1 MVVRLNHLPTPLKA
15 KAGGRTDTSHDS
27 TAFLNLAGDNSEEAT
42 PDPIPNSE
50 VKLFCVDGTARVTV
64 WESRTS
70 PAFFCLF
77 FDKNRSHERRFFLGG
92 AFFWAPPF
100 VVFANQHASYH
111 ERVRGLDLARSWID
125 PDSVQLARLACL
137 NPHASLIDARIEPWC
152 RHGATVRSAAP
163 RRICEANRRGYDK
176 TGVCLDYRHTG
187 RLGAALF
194 MQRTRRLS
202 KCVFWVRT
210 IIV

>member
-50 VKLFCVDGTARVTV
+50 VKLFCVDGTAWVTV

-77 FDKNRSHERRFFLGG
+77 FDKNRSHERRFFLGS
-92 AFFWAPPF
+92 ALRPSFLQISTLHTMNAF
-100 VVFANQHASYH
+100 VVLIWPAPGS
-111 ERVRGLDLARSWID
+111 
-125 PDSVQLARLACL
+125 
-137 NPHASLIDARIEPWC
+137 SLTLC
-152 RHGATVRSAAP
+152 S
-163 RRICEANRRGYDK
+163 
-176 TGVCLDYRHTG
+176 
-187 RLGAALF
+187 
-194 MQRTRRLS
+194 
-202 KCVFWVRT
+202 
-210 IIV
+210 

>member
-77 FDKNRSHERRFFLGG
+77 FDKIVRTNG
-92 AFFWAPPF
+92 AFFWAEPFSRLRPSSFLQISTLHTINAF
-100 VVFANQHASYH
+100 VV
-111 ERVRGLDLARSWID
+111 
-125 PDSVQLARLACL
+125 
-137 NPHASLIDARIEPWC
+137 
-152 RHGATVRSAAP
+152 
-163 RRICEANRRGYDK
+163 
-176 TGVCLDYRHTG
+176 
-187 RLGAALF
+187 
-194 MQRTRRLS
+194 
-202 KCVFWVRT
+202 
-210 IIV
+210 

>member
-1 MVVRLNHLPTPLKA
+1 MTKSFARTALFS
-15 KAGGRTDTSHDS
+15 GRS
-27 TAFLNLAGDNSEEAT
+27 L
-42 PDPIPNSE
+42 
-50 VKLFCVDGTARVTV
+50 
-64 WESRTS
+64 
-70 PAFFCLF
+70 
-77 FDKNRSHERRFFLGG
+77 
-92 AFFWAPPF
+92 FWAPPF
-100 VVFANQHASYH
+100 VVFANQHASQL

-187 RLGAALF
+187 SVI
-194 MQRTRRLS
+194 LS
-202 KCVFWVRT
+202 SVRCVSRVIYISIVLDQVV
-210 IIV
+210 IIIIYNI